1 MARTRLGEI
10 LIRSGLL
17 ADDQLHHALEQRRLT
32 DGRKPRLE
40 SILVDSGYISDEQI
54 ARTLSTE
61 LNLPYIQLDTVE
73 VDPELVQMIP
83 HWLADRHQLV
93 PVRRTHDG
101 VMVAM
106 TDPTNLVA
114 VDDVRVSARVGKV
127 SLGVAPVGA
136 LREAAERIYSI
147 DSAAAEILGRLG
159 VAADVEVVPEEGDDE
174 DVLNTSHD
182 SAEMAP
188 IIALTNALLA
198 DAVRGRATDVH
209 IEPQPT
215 EVEVRYRV
223 DGLLREVMTLPKHIQ
238 GLVMSRLKILA
249 GMDIAERR
257 RPQDGRSR
265 ILVDGRE
272 VDTRVSTIPTLSG
285 EKAVI
290 RLLYKSQEKASIETL
305 GLDENQLETVRQH
318 LILSQGLIVFTG
330 PTGSGKTST
339 MYSGLTE
346 MATSEKNIST
356 LEDPIEYQIGG
367 VNQVQVDEKVGITF
381 SRGLRSFLRQD
392 PDVIMVGEIRDVET
406 AQIVMQSS
414 LTGHLVM
421 SSLHTNDAT
430 SAITRLVDIG
440 VEPFLIASALSLVVA
455 QRLVRKICPHCKVST
470 EMPERT
476 LQLLGLSDFD
486 MAGEQLY
493 KGAGCDHCSY
503 TGYLGRTGIYEVM
516 PITAQLREQ
525 IGSQV
530 SEAILTQSV
539 RDAGVM
545 SLRESGLAKV
555 RAGVTT
561 LEEVLRVTYVEQE
574 EIRRCPSCRHEVEN
588 SFVVCPYCQTDL
600 TADQCPTCSK
610 DVEPE
615 WKLCPYCR
623 TDLPL
628 NNEFRAGP
636 RRILV
641 ADDEPTITMLL
652 ETMFQDDFEVITAA
666 TGEEAL
672 RRATLERPDLIL
684 LDLNLP
690 DLSGTEVTKR
700 LRNSAATSLIPVIM
714 ITGEAGTE
722 LESLR
727 SGVDDHVSKPFEE
740 EALRARVENVL
751 QRAGQSARIPFARR
765 QPTALRRQ
773 VLSPRVENVLRHAQE
788 SIRQPF
794 TSVEA
799 ERSAMLVNGLETV
812 ELDVSTDGNDHTNGN
827 SHETIEPDVSING
840 KGHTS
845 GNAREKSWPQSRK
858 EFVATVPAPKK
869 MDADEP
875 TIRFKISQ
883 QATVSVAVFNE
894 RGTLVRK
901 LVTSEV
907 MPAGTHLLQW
917 DGKNSSKRNAKAGD
931 YCFEIEA
938 VSISGSGNATLKG
951 TTTLVR

>member
-1 MARTRLGEI
+1 
-10 LIRSGLL
+10 
-17 ADDQLHHALEQRRLT
+17 LT
-32 DGRKPRLE
+32 DGRKPRVE
-40 SILVDSGYISDEQI
+40 TILVDSGYVSGEQI

-61 LNLPYIQLDTVE
+61 LNLPFIQLDTVE
-73 VDPELVQMIP
+73 VDPELIQMIP
-83 HWLADRHQLV
+83 QWLAERHQLV

-101 VMVAM
+101 VMIAM

-114 VDDVRVSARVGKV
+114 VDDVRVSAKVGKV
-127 SLGVAPVGA
+127 SLGVAPVAA

-147 DSAAAEILGRLG
+147 DSAAAEILNRLG
-159 VAADVEVVPEEGDDE
+159 VAADVEVVPEEGDDGE
-174 DVLNTSHD
+174 DVSSAAQD

-290 RLLYKSQEKASIETL
+290 RLLYKSKEKASIQTL
-305 GLDENQLETVRQH
+305 GLEDAQLETLRQH
-318 LILSQGLIVFTG
+318 LLLSQGLIVFTG

-339 MYSGLTE
+339 MYAGLTE

-356 LEDPIEYQIGG
+356 LEDPIEYQISG

-381 SRGLRSFLRQD
+381 ARGLRSFLRQD

-421 SSLHTNDAT
+421 SSLHTNDAP

-455 QRLVRKICPHCKVST
+455 QRLVRLICPHCKVPA

-476 LQLLGLSDFD
+476 LQLLGLTDSD

-516 PITAQLREQ
+516 PVTAQLREQ

-530 SEAILTQSV
+530 SESVFTETV
-539 RDAGVM
+539 RDTGVM

-574 EIRRCPSCRHEVEN
+574 EIRRCPACRHEVEN

-600 TADQCPTCSK
+600 TADQCPTCTK

-615 WKLCPYCR
+615 WKVCPYCR

-641 ADDEPTITMLL
+641 ADDEPSITMLL
-652 ETMFQDDFEVITAA
+652 DAMFQDDFEVITAS

-672 RRATLERPDLIL
+672 RRATLDRPDLIL

-714 ITGEAGTE
+714 ITGEADSE

-727 SGVDDHVSKPFEE
+727 AGVDDHVAKPFDD
-740 EALRARVENVL
+740 EALRARVQNVL
-751 QRAGQSARIPFARR
+751 QRSGQSARIPFTRN
-765 QPTALRRQ
+765 QPTTLRRQ
-773 VLSPRVENVLRHAQE
+773 VLTPRVESVLRHAQE

-794 TSVEA
+794 TTVEA
-799 ERSAMLVNGLETV
+799 ERSAMLPINRDATV
-812 ELDVSTDGNDHTNGN
+812 EIDLTDGPAHTDDHETNGN
-827 SHETIEPDVSING
+827 NHTNVHKATNG
-840 KGHTS
+840 TGKKP
-845 GNAREKSWPQSRK
+845 APRSRK
-858 EFVATVPAPKK
+858 EFAATVSPAKTE
-869 MDADEP
+869 DSVDP

-883 QATVSVAVFNE
+883 KATVSVGRRHADGHHHA
-894 RGTLVRK
+894 RSLVPEHPR
-901 LVTSEV
+901 
-907 MPAGTHLLQW
+907 
-917 DGKNSSKRNAKAGD
+917 R
-931 YCFEIEA
+931 
-938 VSISGSGNATLKG
+938 
-951 TTTLVR
+951 